1 MKTSVDCMPCILRQ
15 ALKISRLS
23 GAGKELQLKVAREV
37 AANLAQADMDNTPAE
52 NCMNIYK
59 LISELSDKKDPY
71 LDIKKRCN
79 EEVLKI
85 LPLLRKGVAKADV
98 PLISALRL
106 ALLGNE
112 VPVAKARLLD
122 PEEIIDQSKTMS
134 PVIDDLRSL
143 LEKISS
149 LEQGA
154 KILYL
159 ADNAGEIVYDTL
171 VIELLV
177 ESGLDVTVAV
187 KEGPVVTDALLGDAE
202 ECGLHRIARVVS
214 NGTACSGTPLK
225 LCSDEFLRIFN
236 TADLIISK
244 GQGNFETLSQ
254 EKNEIVFIFIVK
266 CHVVGET
273 LKRIA
278 NIDTEEI
285 FNPGD
290 MMIFHSNG

>member
-1 MKTSVDCMPCILRQ
+1 MKTSVDCLPCILMQ

-23 GAGKELQLKVAREV
+23 GSDKELQLKVAREV
-37 AANLAQADMDNTPAE
+37 AASLAQVDMEKTPAE

-85 LPLLRKGVAKADV
+85 LPLLRKEVAKADV

-106 ALLGNE
+106 ALIGNE
-112 VPVAKARLLD
+112 TPLAKGRLLD
-122 PEEIIDQSKTMS
+122 PDEIIGKSKTMS

-143 LEKISS
+143 LERISS
-149 LEQGA
+149 LDQGA

-177 ESGLDVTVAV
+177 ERGLEVTVAV
-187 KEGPVVTDALLGDAE
+187 KEGPVVTDALYEDAA
-202 ECGLHRIARVVS
+202 ECGLDRIAKIVS
-214 NGTACSGTPLK
+214 NGTACSGTPLRQ
-225 LCSDEFLRIFN
+225 CSDEFLEIYN
-236 TADLIISK
+236 NVDLIISK

-254 EKNEIVFIFIVK
+254 ERKEIVYIFIVE
-266 CHVVGET
+266 CHVVGAT
-273 LKRIA
+273 LKEL
-278 NIDTEEI
+278 IDTGTEGM

-290 MMIFHSNG
+290 MVIFHSNG